1 MLQER
6 ENVLFREGT
15 SFSVSCTRS
24 QLRDCLE
31 VEMKG
36 GKYSFNSTGN
46 HDTPIIIMVM
56 VKLANRYLP
65 SAKRP
70 FVSAF
75 LSE

>member
-1 MLQER
+1 MF
-6 ENVLFREGT
+6 FREST
-15 SFSVSCTRS
+15 SFSISCTGS
-24 QLRDCLE
+24 QLWDCLE

-36 GKYSFNSTGN
+36 GKNSFNSTGN
-46 HDTPIIIMVM
+46 HETAIIIMVM

-65 SAKRP
+65 RAKRP